1 MEPSEDQYLII
12 NALDTL
18 ELLGYNFYDE
28 NTGIWY
34 IETPSPIL
42 SISKIFQ
49 NGEIS
54 PISPESEI

>member
-1 MEPSEDQYLII
+1 VEPSEDQYLII